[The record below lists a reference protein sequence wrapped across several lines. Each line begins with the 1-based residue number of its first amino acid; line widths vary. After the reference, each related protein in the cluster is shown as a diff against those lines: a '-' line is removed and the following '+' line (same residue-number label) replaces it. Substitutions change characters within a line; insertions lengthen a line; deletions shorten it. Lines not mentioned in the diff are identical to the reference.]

1 MFKFIHSIFIHGILD
16 KINVKNR
23 KMVINIFFG
32 VIALL
37 LIVIFWVSLRSC
49 STGEKENIP
58 VTVNTRQNIIKHD
71 ELFLP
76 EEPDFLPG
84 IILERQ
90 QKDIW
95 TEDDVMPWWKDPL
108 ESGEKAWRD
117 LIEKTAEEILENIP

>member
-1 MFKFIHSIFIHGILD
+1 MFKFIHNILD
-16 KINVKNR
+16 KIHVKNR
-23 KMVINIFFG
+23 KMVINVFFG
-32 VIALL
+32 SIAFL
-37 LIVIFWVSLRSC
+37 LIVIFWVSFRTC
-49 STGEKENIP
+49 SASKKEITP
-58 VTVNTRQNIIKHD
+58 VTVNTRQNGIKHD

-90 QKDIW
+90 QRDIW
-95 TEDDVMPWWKDPL
+95 TESDVIPWWKDPL